1 MNITEEEKIEL
12 RNRAKVEMER
22 LEKILSDKETAEL
35 LDRYKNRF
43 NLCESVYKVVLRE
56 HQIKTKGKAPTY
68 LKINMTQA
76 PYAMAFAG
84 YDIDR
89 ELLNRLFGAK
99 CVEGQTAKKLRDA
112 VTHGLNQRAIDEIKA
127 RECELF
133 NDMNS
138 FLEMI
143 KAA

>member
-56 HQIKTKGKAPTY
+56 HQIKTKGKVPTY
-68 LKINMTQA
+68 LKISKRQILGRMV
-76 PYAMAFAG
+76 F
-84 YDIDR
+84 
-89 ELLNRLFGAK
+89 
-99 CVEGQTAKKLRDA
+99 
-112 VTHGLNQRAIDEIKA
+112 
-127 RECELF
+127 
-133 NDMNS
+133 
-138 FLEMI
+138 
-143 KAA
+143 